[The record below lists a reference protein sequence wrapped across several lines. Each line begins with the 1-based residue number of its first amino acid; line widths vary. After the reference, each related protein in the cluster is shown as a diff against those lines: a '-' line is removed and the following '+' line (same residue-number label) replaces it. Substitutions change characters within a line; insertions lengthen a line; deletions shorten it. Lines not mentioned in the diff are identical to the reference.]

1 MSAPAPG
8 SAADLLAE
16 LDALGVQLEADGERL
31 RYRPREKVTAD
42 LAGRMKMHKAELL
55 AVLATRK
62 TAGRLLEVAA
72 TWPADW
78 RELWEERAGIA
89 EYDGN
94 MPRPLAE
101 DWAFHLL
108 LSAVLAEQGIGYAP
122 GSIPTANL
130 LGVK

>member
-1 MSAPAPG
+1 MIALAPG
-8 SAADLLAE
+8 NVADLLAE
-16 LDALGVQLEADGERL
+16 LDALGIRLEADGDRL
-31 RYRPREKVTAD
+31 CFRPRDKVTAD
-42 LAGRMKMHKAELL
+42 LAARMKAHKGELL
-55 AVLATRK
+55 ALLATRK

-78 RELWEERAGIA
+78 RELWEERAAIA

-108 LSAVLAEQGIGYAP
+108 LSAVLAEQGIGYTS
-122 GSIPTANL
+122 GSIPTAKP

>member
-1 MSAPAPG
+1 M
-8 SAADLLAE
+8 SAADLLAR
-16 LDALGVQLEADGERL
+16 LDAMGVELEARADRL

-42 LAGRMKMHKAELL
+42 LADRMKNHKAELL
-55 AVLATRK
+55 ALLATRK

-78 RELWEERAGIA
+78 REQWEERAGIA

-108 LSAVLAEQGIGYAP
+108 LSVVLAEQGIGYAP

>member
-1 MSAPAPG
+1 MTPSPVL
-8 SAADLLAE
+8 DLLAE
-16 LDALGVQLEADGERL
+16 LDALGVRIEAAGERL
-31 RYRPREKVTAD
+31 RYWPREKAPAPLVAR
-42 LAGRMKMHKAELL
+42 LKSCKAELL
-55 AVLATRK
+55 ALLATRK
-62 TAGRLLEVAA
+62 TAGRLLEVVA

-108 LSAVLAEQGIGYAP
+108 LSAVLAEQGIGYTP

-130 LGVK
+130 LG